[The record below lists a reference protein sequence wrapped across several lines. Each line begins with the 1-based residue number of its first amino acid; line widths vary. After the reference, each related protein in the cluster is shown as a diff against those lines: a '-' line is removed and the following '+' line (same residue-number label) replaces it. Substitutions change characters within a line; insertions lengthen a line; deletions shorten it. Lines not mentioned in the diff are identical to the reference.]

1 MKSKWMNNLG
11 LKVISLVVAFILWLV
26 IINTTDPII
35 TKKFTDIPVQI
46 INENV
51 ITSLNQ
57 VYEVEDGDMV
67 DVIVK
72 GKRSFVEELT
82 NDDFSASA
90 DLSKLSTVNTAGIQ
104 VKLNKASKENVVV
117 ERLALFVFS

>member
-72 GKRSFVEELT
+72 GKRSFV
-82 NDDFSASA
+82 
-90 DLSKLSTVNTAGIQ
+90 
-104 VKLNKASKENVVV
+104 
-117 ERLALFVFS
+117 